1 MGLTQNVL
9 FFIFFQGLNK
19 GAYSQ
24 QWRFFFPSVIEALEG
39 SCVEIPCTFTHPTIP
54 IKPSV
59 VWYMYDRY
67 KYIEIF
73 NSKDSSAVLR
83 NYRSRTSLVTK
94 TRTSCTLRIDK
105 VTQDD
110 KDYYYPGIA
119 EHVQINA
126 FDTQRIYLQL
136 QVIDSPNK
144 PKLQGSNVMT
154 EGKQVVI
161 SCIVEHTCGSSPPS
175 LQWNMEGHSV
185 KQTEEPFKEGIWRS
199 VSELT
204 YLPSYEDD
212 RKQIECTATYPNK
225 QKTSGAAI
233 LNIEYPPKDTKVI
246 ITEKE
251 LKEGDEVT
259 LSCSSK
265 SKTDIHAYEWHRGK
279 EEITL
284 FAQTKQI
291 IVKNVSWISET
302 YTCSAV
308 NSVGKGVSD
317 LTEIPVQY
325 SPKEVLL
332 SKLHETEEFT
342 DLKCEFLSSRPNV
355 THYTW
360 LRNEDSL
367 INQTQQVLRV
377 EMSGRYSCSAH
388 NKIGNTTSSEV
399 LIVVKGEENRASEV
413 TDLPVILGC
422 LAAGIALILA
432 ILVIF
437 FYIRMKNKSDSPSS
451 PIHGVINKRMTNE
464 PLNNEEYASIDGH
477 IYGNLQDEK
486 SSKPN
491 SSYSNG
497 KQYYLSEEDMIY
509 SNAQYVDPEDVQYSA
524 IQHNQHIHPKRSTV
538 LLHKDDIDYA
548 VVIQNN
554 K

>member
-233 LNIEYPPKDTKVI
+233 LNIEY
-246 ITEKE
+246 
-251 LKEGDEVT
+251 
-259 LSCSSK
+259 
-265 SKTDIHAYEWHRGK
+265 
-279 EEITL
+279 
-284 FAQTKQI
+284 
-291 IVKNVSWISET
+291 
-302 YTCSAV
+302 
-308 NSVGKGVSD
+308 
-317 LTEIPVQY
+317 